1 MEQDVYLLAAE
12 QLRAENAGRATRYPA
27 AFAAWAAALPAYA
40 ARARNDGVNIDYFQ
54 GMATEALALFEDFE
68 AATES
73 AFASDEKRP
82 LWTHQK
88 ISEFDR
94 LDPRAD
100 IDVRKVKEIAERY
113 ATRPFVENE
122 YFGWCLID
130 SLIGTEIKAFTRAML
145 STRFGSAPGDPAFFL
160 ARGDQAKYRV
170 LRPILDVVGFV
181 VNYATP
187 AAIGYW
193 AVENG
198 HEIIGGLF
206 YAVSAMGL
214 FAFAATFNRRKAV
227 RARNAAMLE
236 KTTEIYALLKDETLP
251 VIALRAQIDEARAWR
266 AVRPDRRRPHGGVDG
281 RRDRPPRACRPGGD
295 LRRLTRGGY
304 SFSDASKFTSIRAPF
319 GSVKNTCQTPST
331 PAPAGRRRRSKERSC
346 VFSRS
351 SKAARPVARKAT

>member
-1 MEQDVYLLAAE
+1 MEQDVYVLAAE

-40 ARARNDGVNIDYFQ
+40 ARAHSDGVNVDYFH
-54 GMATEALALFEDFE
+54 GMATEELALFEDFE
-68 AATES
+68 AATET

-100 IDVRKVKEIAERY
+100 IDVRKVKGIAERY

-206 YAVSAMGL
+206 YAISAMGL

-227 RARNAAMLE
+227 RARNAAMLA

-251 VIALRAQIDEARAWR
+251 VDALRAQIEAARTLGVRFDRTVVALMEARMDA
-266 AVRPDRRRPHGGVDG
+266 GGG
-281 RRDRPPRACRPGGD
+281 RPGPVG
-295 LRRLTRGGY
+295 RP
-304 SFSDASKFTSIRAPF
+304 ATS
-319 GSVKNTCQTPST
+319 
-331 PAPAGRRRRSKERSC
+331 
-346 VFSRS
+346 
-351 SKAARPVARKAT
+351 AA